1 MSLPGHR
8 TLLAAAMSEPEHDLD
23 LELPDLEV
31 ELDDSSELDDQN
43 GTTHRPPVIALPVV
57 VRSTAGDEHT
67 QPATVFLLALSARV
81 QRLRDDDI
89 RVVPVD
95 EIAPGMTLIGIS
107 EPERRTL
114 FERIRPILA
123 DWRPQ
128 VVNMLLQLW
137 RVALDDAVAIKWV
150 SDQAN
155 RTTDGPGHD
164 ITSSAV
170 AQWSHTHR
178 IGPIDPRNIARIG
191 SIGGS
196 AVVAGEAARIAAVM
210 QAVRNHHSTVG
221 TALVKLA
228 RWHAKGDQ
236 TALDRAAETLGPDIV
251 DIAAELTTWQV
262 ITVGEAVL
270 APMSG
275 LRRPWSLAEATR
287 LIEHIGDRG
296 TASGQPT
303 FTASSADV

>member
-1 MSLPGHR
+1 MPGHR

-23 LELPDLEV
+23 LELADLEV

-81 QRLRDDDI
+81 QRLRDDD
-89 RVVPVD
+89 RVVPVN

-137 RVALDDAVAIKWV
+137 RCARRCCGHQWV

-155 RTTDGPGHD
+155 RTTDGPGRRHHL
-164 ITSSAV
+164 V
-170 AQWSHTHR
+170 CGRPVVRYHR